1 MKKETISNLLL
12 FILIFAAIFSIIIL
26 NPVSDLDE
34 LWNYN
39 FARNVANGLVPYK
52 DFNMIITPLMSF
64 VCGIILKIT
73 VDELIVMRVLAALL
87 STGIFYIT
95 YKIFN
100 ELDIK
105 KEISII
111 FIFLIGCLFKDV
123 FCIDYNYGSLLL
135 ALIIILLEI
144 KFYKKDNKF
153 IKDNIKQD
161 ILLGIIAGLSITIK
175 QTTGLFICM
184 ALLGNKLLFV
194 RKKEELNVYLKVF
207 FYRFIGLIIPVL
219 LMIIYLILNNAF
231 SELVSY
237 TILGITE
244 FTNFI
249 PYKSL
254 IAWDLLGVLSVLVP
268 IAFIYG
274 WIKSVVF
281 EKYREIYLLTIYGLA
296 TFVICFPISNKIHFL
311 IGALPII
318 ILILYETYNLLKIIR
333 LKISTKEKIFIL
345 SAVNCAIIL
354 FVILHSII
362 NLNKYILASEEYSD
376 LKHFSYIKISKDLEE
391 HIERIDKYIE
401 KNGNIKIL
409 DSSAAIYMIPLD
421 RYNKDYDMFNKGN
434 FGYNG
439 EKRIIK
445 EISELNDVKYLILKD
460 EFIKNWQTP
469 VDIIDYVKKNKI
481 KLGEVENFY
490 IYE

>member
-1 MKKETISNLLL
+1 MKKEKIINLLL
-12 FILIFAAIFSIIIL
+12 FVLIFLSIFSIVIL

-64 VCGIILKIT
+64 ICGLILKIT

-87 STGIFYIT
+87 CTSILYIT

-123 FCIDYNYGSLLL
+123 FCIDYNYGSLLV

-144 KFYKKDNKF
+144 KFHKEDNTF
-153 IKDNIKQD
+153 IKVNLKQD
-161 ILLGIIAGLSITIK
+161 IILGILAGLSITIK
-175 QTTGLFICM
+175 QTTGLLICI

-194 RKKEELNVYLKVF
+194 RKRDELNVYLKSF
-207 FYRFIGLIIPVL
+207 FYRFIGIIISVL
-219 LMIIYLILNNAF
+219 LMIIYLVLNNAF
-231 SELVSY
+231 SDFVSY

-244 FTNFI
+244 FTNSI
-249 PYKSL
+249 SYKSL
-254 IAWDLLGVLSVLVP
+254 ISWSLLGLLSILVP

-281 EKYREIYLLTIYGLA
+281 EKHREIYLLTIYGLA

-318 ILILYETYNLLKIIR
+318 ILILYETYNLLKRIR
-333 LKISTKEKIFIL
+333 FKISSNEKRFIL
-345 SAVNCAIIL
+345 LAVNFVIIL
-354 FVILHSII
+354 FIIGYSFI
-362 NLNKYILASEEYSD
+362 NLNKYISASEEYSN
-376 LKHFSYIKISKDLEE
+376 LNHFRYIKISKGLEE
-391 HIERIDKYIE
+391 HIERIDKYIVE
-401 KNGNIKIL
+401 NKNVKIL
-409 DSSAAIYMIPLD
+409 DSSAAVYMIPID

-434 FGYNG
+434 FGVEG
-439 EKRIIK
+439 EERIIQQ
-445 EISELNDVKYLILKD
+445 ISKSKDIKYLILSDKYPR
-460 EFIKNWQTP
+460 NWQTP
-469 VDIIDYVKKNKI
+469 VDIIEYIKENKTKI
-481 KLGEVENFY
+481 GTIDSFD